1 MHLGDS
7 GGGRRDEERGDAG
20 LSAFAPRWRTVA
32 APLRVLAVV
41 HNVTSA
47 TRMMDVLT
55 ALDADPRVQTVL
67 TWTRS
72 SIFTHGVED
81 FLRGTGRLVL
91 EWEDAVDAEFDLAIT
106 TSLGGDLHRIEAPL
120 LRIPHGMG
128 YNKFLNRK
136 PETGNRKPVFGLSRE
151 WLFHDGRLIPSSI
164 VLSHEEQADRLAADC
179 PDALHAAC
187 VAGDPCYDRLLA
199 SLPHRA
205 RYRRDLGLR
214 DGQRLVL
221 ISSTWGERSLF
232 GRHPRLP
239 RRLLAEL
246 PADGFRVALA
256 LHPNAWHGHGPGQVE
271 AWIAD
276 ARRSGLLV
284 LPPNEGWRAALV
296 ASDAVIGDHGSVAYY
311 AAAVGRPVVLD
322 RGGAEAVAP
331 DSAVARLLAAATA
344 FDPRRPLT
352 GLLADAEAEQARTTA
367 VARERVSSHPGRS
380 LELLRRE
387 MYRLMGAEEP
397 DLPAR
402 VDAVAPPE
410 PLPGPAH
417 PALWVSATGGG
428 QDAEGLRIHRYPAA
442 VLDRPQVADATGFLM
457 VRDDEPDRRLSD
469 LADLV
474 VCPASELPEDG
485 EAWCGRV
492 FAHRVGATA
501 AAYYGDEG
509 FVLHTRDGDRIAAT
523 VVKAPEWV
531 EPSLPTAVLFSRLTH
546 PGGPGAFTSGTLQ
559 IALAG
564 PDGGHDPLVLRLD
577 VG

>member
-1 MHLGDS
+1 M
-7 GGGRRDEERGDAG
+7 
-20 LSAFAPRWRTVA
+20 
-32 APLRVLAVV
+32 LAVV

-55 ALDADPRVQTVL
+55 ALDADPRVQAVL

-72 SIFTHGVED
+72 SIFTHGVEE

-91 EWEDAVDAEFDLAIT
+91 EWEDALGTEFDLAIT
-106 TSLGGDLHRIEAPL
+106 TSLGGDLHRIKAPL

-164 VLSHEEQADRLAADC
+164 VLSHEEQADRLADDC
-179 PDALHAAC
+179 PDALHAAL

-214 DGQRLVL
+214 AGQRLIL

-256 LHPNAWHGHGPGQVE
+256 LHPNVWHGHGPGQVA

-284 LPPNEGWRAALV
+284 LPPNEGWRAALI

-311 AAAVGRPVVLD
+311 AAAVGHPVVLD
-322 RGGAEAVAP
+322 RGGAESVAP
-331 DSAVARLLAAATA
+331 DSAVARLLSAATA

-352 GLLADAEAEQARTTA
+352 DLLTEAEAGRARTEA
-367 VARERVSSHPGRS
+367 VARERVSSRPGRS

-387 MYRLMGAEEP
+387 MYRLMGAAEP
-397 DLPAR
+397 TRPAP
-402 VDAVAPPE
+402 VDTVARPV

-417 PALWVSATGGG
+417 PALWVSVNGGP
-428 QDAEGLRIHRYPAA
+428 DADGVCIRRHPAA
-442 VLDRPQVADATGFLM
+442 VVDLPGDPDAVGFLM
-457 VRDDEPDRRLSD
+457 AWDDEPDRRLSD

-474 VCPASELPEDG
+474 VCPAPELPQDG
-485 EAWCGRV
+485 GAWCGRV

-501 AAYYGDEG
+501 AAYYDDEG
-509 FVLHTRDGDRIAAT
+509 FVLRTRDGGRAAAS
-523 VVKAPEWV
+523 VVKAPEGMD
-531 EPSLPTAVLFSRLTH
+531 PSLPIAVLFHRITH
-546 PGGPGAFTSGTLQ
+546 PDGPGVLASGTVQ
-559 IALAG
+559 TALIG
-564 PDGGHDPLVLRLD
+564 PDGGRDPLVLSVD
-577 VG
+577 AG